1 MMEGRSEWGQINT
14 AKYDD
19 NRIVRY
25 LMFNR
30 YLIYLSFIYSCLL
43 QYSIIYNRTLCNYNI
58 AIAMAMLCCWSGAVC
73 ARCAAPRCEL
83 CGGRA
88 AHPDPLPPA
97 HPGPGPSQPAAAGNS
112 SPLATRR
119 GGAATAARRSPPRPP
134 PVAPHG
140 HITAALHRA
149 AADLT
154 ADSRHLV
161 HCEQL
166 DKTHQNY

>member
-1 MMEGRSEWGQINT
+1 
-14 AKYDD
+14 
-19 NRIVRY
+19 
-25 LMFNR
+25 
-30 YLIYLSFIYSCLL
+30 
-43 QYSIIYNRTLCNYNI
+43 
-58 AIAMAMLCCWSGAVC
+58 MAMLCVVGVVLCVPAVLLRGVSC
-73 ARCAAPRCEL
+73 VAGEQLTLTRY
-83 CGGRA
+83 
-88 AHPDPLPPA
+88 LPPTPAPA
-97 HPGPGPSQPAAAGNS
+97 HSQPAAAGNS

-166 DKTHQNY
+166 DKIHQNYSCFNFRL

>member
-1 MMEGRSEWGQINT
+1 MEGRSEWGQINT

-19 NRIVRY
+19 SRIVRY

-30 YLIYLSFIYSCLL
+30 YLIYLSVIYNCLL
-43 QYSIIYNRTLCNYNI
+43 QYSIIYNRTFCNDN
-58 AIAMAMLCCWSGAVC
+58 IAMAMLWWWRGAVC

-97 HPGPGPSQPAAAGNS
+97 HPGPGPQPARRPAAGNS

-140 HITAALHRA
+140 HTTAALHRA

-166 DKTHQNY
+166 DKIHPNY